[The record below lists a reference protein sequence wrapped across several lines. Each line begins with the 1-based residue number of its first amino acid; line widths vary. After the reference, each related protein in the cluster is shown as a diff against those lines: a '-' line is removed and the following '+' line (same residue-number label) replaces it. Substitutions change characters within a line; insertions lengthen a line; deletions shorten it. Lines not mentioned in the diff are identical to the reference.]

1 MPSPI
6 PIHFVGGS
14 PAPYHEAYPAHYVP
28 PPHYSVEL
36 PKYDYDKRM
45 PENYHCCGCPNHHCH
60 QNVNKGVKIEE
71 QGSPDVVEKNAND
84 SLVPDQMINY
94 PHPIV
99 WIPPEYMYGG
109 EQRKLSGPE
118 IVEEK
123 KTPKPPES
131 LKSREEDRK
140 HGLFPFDIDN
150 IGSLMQGGNGERVQD
165 QRGEDRK
172 REFPFPI
179 VWMPSYDN
187 KHDGVGK
194 KDEDMDASRDQ
205 QTEEQEKQFPFP
217 FPFPFFWLPYENK
230 QKDVGKEEENE
241 DNRKVIANPRFVP
254 QKHAGSGDNEARV
267 NEEKSAELGVPEGKE
282 KDANGKVIL
291 VKHMDFHKDNSEDTK
306 RRGREVHVKHGDDK
320 LADKPSDN
328 TVRSQ
333 SSSPKKSSRLPPVCL
348 RVDPLPSKKSGS
360 GRSRSPSPSGPKQVQ
375 KETSTDTA
383 INSGSCDLR
392 ENSNGKEV
400 EPPEKEKVIQV
411 VDKGI
416 SENKDQETGKIGDKI
431 AQNVEETENTS
442 SSAKSATKFER
453 KSLSDVAA
461 AVLIQSSYRGFMVRR
476 WEPLK
481 KLKQI
486 AEIREQVSDIQNQI
500 TSLETSDLKKDDKQ
514 KMIIG
519 ETIMRLLL
527 RLDTI
532 QGLLPSL
539 RDIRRSLAKELVLL
553 QEKLDDLMTKS
564 QEASTVKT
572 EEELGANGNSNFCMV
587 EQQGE
592 GARLDE
598 ISHAATVPCQGQVI
612 HTLDSLPGVEVE
624 VPKISGHKEL
634 DTASENVQHE
644 LPVASG
650 PNSKNLDS
658 GPTMESKD
666 NDVDGQVNAG
676 HAVVVD
682 AEMSNGATDLEQCGE
697 VPAHVEDKTDHSVVP
712 TSSDILTITPE
723 LLEELH
729 QVAADNEPATSEPE
743 KDEPLEMS
751 KDELKQGGEVELTM
765 PPDVTSSIA
774 TDHVTE
780 KDAEIH
786 ELAALPLGTTD
797 EDSCAVSELKKN
809 EEVLMAEENKIS
821 KSGEEESQEAL
832 LQQQQEE
839 TMEELVKVEH
849 EVQEELPVDA
859 VLDPEVE
866 HQQQNEALSLPVET
880 GTHEVVQ
887 ENGPSDMTDGD
898 DSCFSVFS
906 NAEKPNE
913 DEVSV
918 VANAEKPNEDELPV
932 EKSIE
937 EYKDLQAMTIKDDA
951 EMHKSKAESDDN
963 ENGQSDDIE
972 TAKENIVLEK
982 SEALPASPIA
992 TAVSSIDGTSVVGD
1006 ESARKL
1012 IEENEKLRDMMQKL
1026 MAAGKDQSQVI
1037 SDLTSK
1043 VTNLEK
1049 KLAKKKKLR
1058 TRRCRAATSR
1068 SCVKPPNN
1076 H

>member
-1 MPSPI
+1 MPFYSCCNHSNVPGYNGFRPSYPHSPI
-6 PIHFVGGS
+6 PSPIHFVGGS
-14 PAPYHEAYPAHYVP
+14 PAPYHEAYPVHYVP
-28 PPHYSVEL
+28 PPHYSMEL

-45 PENYHCCGCPNHHCH
+45 PENYHCCGCPNHRCH
-60 QNVNKGVKIEE
+60 QNVNEVVKIEE
-71 QGSPDVVEKNAND
+71 QGSPDVVEKKANG

-99 WIPPEYMYGG
+99 WIPPEYMNGG
-109 EQRKLSGPE
+109 EQRKLFGPE

-131 LKSREEDRK
+131 LNLREEDWK

-194 KDEDMDASRDQ
+194 KDKDMDASRGQ
-205 QTEEQEKQFPFP
+205 QTEEQEKQFP

-230 QKDVGKEEENE
+230 QKDVGKEEEEENE

-254 QKHAGSGDNEARV
+254 QKHAGSGDNETRV
-267 NEEKSAELGVPEGKE
+267 NEEKSAVLGVLEGKE
-282 KDANGKVIL
+282 RDANQKVIP
-291 VKHMDFHKDNSEDTK
+291 VKHVDLRKDISEDTK
-306 RRGREVHVKHGDDK
+306 RRGREVHVKHGD
-320 LADKPSDN
+320 DKPSDN

-360 GRSRSPSPSGPKQVQ
+360 GRSRSPSPPGPKKVQ

-383 INSGSCDLR
+383 MNSASCDLR

-400 EPPEKEKVIQV
+400 EPSEKEKVIEV

-416 SENKDQETGKIGDKI
+416 SENKDQETGKIGDKVS
-431 AQNVEETENTS
+431 QNVEETENTS
-442 SSAKSATKFER
+442 GSAKSVTEFER
-453 KSLSDVAA
+453 KRLSDVAA
-461 AVLIQSSYRGFMVRR
+461 AVLIQSAYRGFMVRR

-486 AEIREQVSDIQNQI
+486 AEIREQFSDIRNQI
-500 TSLETSDLKKDDKQ
+500 TSLETSDLKKFDKQ
-514 KMIIG
+514 RMVIG

-539 RDIRRSLAKELVLL
+539 RDIRRSLARELVLL

-572 EEELGANGNSNFCMV
+572 VDELGANGNSNVCMV
-587 EQQGE
+587 EQQEG
-592 GARLDE
+592 GARLGE
-598 ISHAATVPCQGQVI
+598 ELHVGVTESSHAATGPCQGQVI
-612 HTLDSLPGVEVE
+612 HTVDSLPGVEVE
-624 VPKISGHKEL
+624 VPEMSDHKEL
-634 DTASENVQHE
+634 DTASENVQIE

-650 PNSKNLDS
+650 PNSKDLDS
-658 GPTMESKD
+658 GLTMESKD
-666 NDVDGQVNAG
+666 KVVDGQLNAG

-682 AEMSNGATDLEQCGE
+682 AEMSDGATDLEQCGE

-712 TSSDILTITPE
+712 TSSDILIITPDS
-723 LLEELH
+723 LEELP
-729 QVAADNEPATSEPE
+729 QVAVDNEPATLEPE

-765 PPDVTSSIA
+765 SPDVTSPIA
-774 TDHVTE
+774 IDHVTE
-780 KDAEIH
+780 KDAEMH
-786 ELAALPLGTTD
+786 ELTALPLGTTD
-797 EDSCAVSELKKN
+797 DDSAAVSELKKN
-809 EEVLMAEENKIS
+809 EEVQIAEENEIS
-821 KSGEEESQEAL
+821 TSGEEESQEAL
-832 LQQQQEE
+832 LQQQQEK

-849 EVQEELPVDA
+849 EIQEKLPVDTL
-859 VLDPEVE
+859 LDPEVE
-866 HQQQNEALSLPVET
+866 HQHQNEALSLPVET
-880 GTHEVVQ
+880 RTHEVVQ
-887 ENGPSDMTDGD
+887 ENGPSDMIDGD
-898 DSCFSVFS
+898 DTCFS
-906 NAEKPNE
+906 AKE
-913 DEVSV
+913 SV
-918 VANAEKPNEDELPV
+918 VLR
-932 EKSIE
+932 
-937 EYKDLQAMTIKDDA
+937 
-951 EMHKSKAESDDN
+951 
-963 ENGQSDDIE
+963 
-972 TAKENIVLEK
+972 
-982 SEALPASPIA
+982 SEALPTSPIA
-992 TAVSSIDGTSVVGD
+992 TEVSSIDGISVMGD
-1006 ESARKL
+1006 ESVRKL
-1012 IEENEKLRDMMQKL
+1012 VEENEKLRDMMQKL
-1026 MAAGKDQSQVI
+1026 MAAGEDQLQVI
-1037 SDLTSK
+1037 SNLTSK

-1058 TRRCRAATSR
+1058 TRRCRPATSR